1 MPQVYI
7 IKPATTM
14 EMFGEGELLFLARIP
29 ARRKTVTTC
38 SLVKRILTFL
48 LTILGALITYAQI
61 HHRAASSSPS
71 MRERCGAIEVSCPLN
86 ESAAIIFQYAALLGI
101 SSLNNKRPKF
111 NCADGYEWLRTHFQ
125 AASFDADVQVMH
137 TEKFD
142 AAKDQCCRFNE
153 GLLNLKCE
161 RSATIRHSLRSFL
174 YFQDQRDKMRRELAP
189 KNLNNRCEQSAT
201 MATDKEELDGCVR
214 IGIYMPWRH
223 PPNESNIQM
232 EAHFLGKAIDHFR
245 TYHNGSC
252 ARFIAITDEQTYTS
266 HNLDL
271 ANISIKAIASPSE
284 KLCLLSRM
292 SGLIISGEG
301 LSWWAAYLCNGRI
314 LYPSFLCPEDMCS
327 WKEFY
332 FPPEWIQI

>member
-1 MPQVYI
+1 MAEIYI

-14 EMFGEGELLFLARIP
+14 DMFGAGEPLFLARIP
-29 ARRKTVTTC
+29 PRRKRMTAC
-38 SLVKRILTFL
+38 SLIKKLLTFL
-48 LTILGALITYAQI
+48 FTTLGALITYMQI
-61 HHRAASSSPS
+61 YHQAPSPS
-71 MRERCGAIEVSCPLN
+71 RKERCGAIEVSCPLDDP
-86 ESAAIIFQYAALLGI
+86 AAIIFQYAALLGI

-111 NCADGYEWLRTHFQ
+111 NCADGYEWLRSHFR

-142 AAKDQCCRFNE
+142 PAKDQCCQFKE
-153 GLLNLKCE
+153 ALLNLKCE
-161 RSATIRHSLRSFL
+161 RSAIIRHSLRSFL
-174 YFQDQRDKMRRELAP
+174 YFQDQREKIRRELAP
-189 KNLNNRCEQSAT
+189 KNLNNHCQPRNHSLT
-201 MATDKEELDGCVR
+201 ATDKEAEDDCVR

-223 PPNESNIQM
+223 PPNESNVQM

-252 ARFIAITDEQTYTS
+252 TRFIGITDAMTYTS
-266 HNLDL
+266 HNLNF
-271 ANISIKAIASPSE
+271 ANISVESIASTSV
-284 KLCLLSRM
+284 KLCILSRM

-301 LSWWAAYLCNGRI
+301 LSWWAAYLSNGRI
-314 LYPSFLCPEDMCS
+314 LYPSFFCPEDLCS